1 VRDEYQHRG
10 LGIELLRRLIL
21 IARDEHLDS
30 VQAYM
35 LRENIEMRGL
45 IEKLGFQIEPAD
57 ADGVHFTSLN
67 LNAGPANQP

>member
-1 VRDEYQHRG
+1 
-10 LGIELLRRLIL
+10 LLRRLIQ

-45 IEKLGFQIEPAD
+45 IEKLGFRVEPAD
-57 ADGVHFTSLN
+57 EDGVHFTSLSV
-67 LNAGPANQP
+67 NAG